1 MLIGYFRHR
10 LKEHTIDYVPLRRK
24 SKNHSSKISGI
35 DTGPPTLVNM
45 NPTGLDNLSKALATL
60 TENIL
65 NKGDFNLENLQ
76 NSDVLE
82 QQKVA
87 MEPPK
92 PKEPEISPLL
102 TMQIDKLLKQSAPQ
116 IK

>member
-1 MLIGYFRHR
+1 
-10 LKEHTIDYVPLRRK
+10 
-24 SKNHSSKISGI
+24 
-35 DTGPPTLVNM
+35 M

-76 NSDVLE
+76 NSTDVLE
-82 QQKVA
+82 QQKIS

-92 PKEPEISPLL
+92 PKEQEISPLL

-116 IK
+116 VK

>member
-1 MLIGYFRHR
+1 M
-10 LKEHTIDYVPLRRK
+10 KEHTIDYVPLRRK

-65 NKGDFNLENLQ
+65 NKGDFNLENIQ
-76 NSDVLE
+76 NSTDVLE
-82 QQKVA
+82 QQKIS

-116 IK
+116 VK